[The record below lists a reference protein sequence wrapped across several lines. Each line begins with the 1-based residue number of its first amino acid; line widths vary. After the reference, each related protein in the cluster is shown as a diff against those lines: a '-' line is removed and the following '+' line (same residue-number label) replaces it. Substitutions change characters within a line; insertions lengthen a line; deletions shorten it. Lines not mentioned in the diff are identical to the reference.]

1 MKVTRSLKA
10 FCALF
15 VLVAAFLGVTSATD
29 AQPKTSRQLTID
41 GAVFNVPKGYATL
54 PAGSTSNAVFLYNQK
69 TREGMVIA
77 VPGSPFVEAE
87 VLQGLIKE
95 SQRRFFP
102 KETAAYQWKSIN
114 LLQKVSKFEV
124 KDSLEKGLNRNHLWV
139 FEYRHLVFNQK
150 DVVVGTIFEARKG
163 KAAAEMFASEGAAM
177 SMTSCSAA
185 AELIYSFTGEKI
197 DPEKPPCEL
206 IANVPE

>member
-1 MKVTRSLKA
+1 MKLRGSLKT

-15 VLVAAFLGVTSATD
+15 VLGIVFLPVRPAAGVQTKA
-29 AQPKTSRQLTID
+29 SRQLTINN
-41 GAVFNVPKGYATL
+41 AVFTVPKGYARL
-54 PAGSTSNAVFLYNQK
+54 PVGNSGNAVFLYNSRTK
-69 TREGMVIA
+69 EGMVVA
-77 VPGSPFVEAE
+77 VPASPFAEAE
-87 VLQGLIKE
+87 VLKGLIKD
-95 SQRRFFP
+95 SQQRFFP
-102 KETAAYQWKSIN
+102 KETEAYQWKSVN

-124 KDSLEKGLNRNHLWV
+124 NDSLEKGLNRNHLWV
-139 FEYRHLVFNQK
+139 FEYRHVVFNQR
-150 DVVVGTIFEARKG
+150 DVIVGTIFEARRG
-163 KAAAEMFASEGAAM
+163 KAAAEMFQSEGAAM

>member
-1 MKVTRSLKA
+1 MKPGSFLKA

-15 VLVAAFLGVTSATD
+15 VLGAAFFGVTSAAGIQT
-29 AQPKTSRQLTID
+29 KSSRQITIN
-41 GAVFNVPKGYATL
+41 GAVFTTPKGYLKL
-54 PAGSTSNAVFLYNQK
+54 PAGTSGNAVFLYNKQTK
-69 TREGMVIA
+69 EGMVVA
-77 VPGSPFVEAE
+77 VPASPFVESGM
-87 VLQGLIKE
+87 LRGLIKE
-95 SQRRFFP
+95 SQQRFFP
-102 KETAAYQWKSIN
+102 KETAAYQWKSVN
-114 LLQKVSKFEV
+114 LLQRVSKFEV
-124 KDSLEKGLNRNHLWV
+124 NDSLEKGLNRNHIWI
-139 FEYRHLVFNQK
+139 FEYRHLVFNQR

-163 KAAAEMFASEGAAM
+163 KAAAEMFESEGAAM